1 MDALET
7 LPEDGQV
14 VLIAEFTALP
24 GRAGEVDALL
34 AGLAVDVRREPGN
47 VLFDCYRRR
56 DNDARF
62 VVYEVYTDR
71 AAFAAHIAADYGAVF
86 NAALRKLIVEPNSV
100 LTFLAPLDADKAA
113 VR

>member
-1 MDALET
+1 MDVLKD
-7 LPEDGQV
+7 LPADENV

-24 GRAGEVDALL
+24 GLADDVDALL
-34 AGLAVDVRREPGN
+34 AGLARDVRREPGN
-47 VLFDCYRRR
+47 IQFECYRRR
-56 DNDARF
+56 DDDAKF
-62 VVYEVYTDR
+62 VVYEVYENR

-100 LTFLAPLDADKAA
+100 LTFLAPLAAQTSA